1 MGRVCGCVRP
11 GMRSERALE
20 NFYAVDSRKQ
30 TNDVEIAFVWVV
42 IPLGFGQ
49 HGPSSNSDTRFRAG
63 FMIRASGP
71 HDPDPTRRLAL
82 LASSTS
88 RHVNDHRHDHDLFP
102 PFVPGIGLP
111 VVSYV
116 HTYMKFLSCFVGSF
130 VVDFFFHVRADA
142 DACGCCVV

>member
-1 MGRVCGCVRP
+1 
-11 GMRSERALE
+11 MRSERALE
-20 NFYAVDSRKQ
+20 FFYAVDPRKQ
-30 TNDVEIAFVWVV
+30 TDDVEVAFVWVV
-42 IPLGFGQ
+42 IRLGFGQ

-71 HDPDPTRRLAL
+71 HDPDPTWRLAL

-88 RHVNDHRHDHDLFP
+88 RHVNDHGHDLFP

-130 VVDFFFHVRADA
+130 VVNFLHVRADA